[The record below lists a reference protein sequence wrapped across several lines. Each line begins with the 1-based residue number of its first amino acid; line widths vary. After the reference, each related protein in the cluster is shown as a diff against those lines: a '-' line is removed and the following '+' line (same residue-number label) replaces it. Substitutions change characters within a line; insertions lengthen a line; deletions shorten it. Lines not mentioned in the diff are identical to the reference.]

1 MDGIDKKPEIY
12 FTGFT
17 DAWEQRQLGD
27 VSEIMSGG
35 TPSTQIENYWVP
47 KEIPWLSSGEVHKKR
62 ITYTDNM
69 ISRLGLE
76 NSKRRT
82 PIISF
87 TKNPLENSNL
97 LGELF
102 TMISRKLVIELHYH
116 TFNAPQKVLS
126 INLHPYFLKEYNRRW
141 YIFGAAEEV

>member
-76 NSKRRT
+76 NSSARWIRQNSVLIALAGQGKTRGT
-82 PIISF
+82 VAINCIPLTTNQSIAAII
-87 TKNPLENSNL
+87 
-97 LGELF
+97 
-102 TMISRKLVIELHYH
+102 
-116 TFNAPQKVLS
+116 
-126 INLHPYFLKEYNRRW
+126 INKEFH
-141 YIFGAAEEV
+141 I